1 MERISIQKILNSIV
15 LYPMR
20 TAMEEF
26 IKDFADTRP
35 ELAKDLMVMV
45 ENEIVKE
52 VERHIEWWGEKE
64 RGRFNEEQKAEII
77 AKIKKAIR
85 REIVIDLNDY
95 GM

>member
-1 MERISIQKILNSIV
+1 
-15 LYPMR
+15 
-20 TAMEEF
+20 MEEF

-52 VERHIEWWGEKE
+52 VERHIEWWWEKE